1 MPANAYTIALLAGRE
16 GRMNG
21 EIVRF
26 LSLNGPSLIYQVAKE
41 LTSASETKVN
51 YPTVNRRVH
60 DLVARGYLRSAGTKR
75 TKSGAEAQLYE
86 TTIRGDFGS
95 LASGLNAPQERK
107 LILLAGTKPGSP
119 FLLLKHM
126 IDRGLPFE
134 FVQREF
140 VSGVAGDLRNGYI
153 NIEALNEDVIC
164 SAFATSM
171 ARKLRGVMGEGGR
184 EYVEQVLRILQ
195 SLASPIEKPAQS
207 PAQAF
212 GSGLAGAGAG
222 AMAQGATSRVLESR
236 DYSVAKTRVAP
247 RHEDGWMPE
256 LRQLV
261 EDML

>member
-1 MPANAYTIALLAGRE
+1 
-16 GRMNG
+16 MNG
-21 EIVRF
+21 EVVRF
-26 LSLNGPSLIYQVAKE
+26 LSVNGPSLIYQVAKE
-41 LTSASETKVN
+41 LSSTSETKVN

-60 DLVARGYLRSAGTKR
+60 DLVARGYLMPAGTKR
-75 TKSGAEAQLYE
+75 TKAGAEAQLYQ

-95 LASGLNAPQERK
+95 LASGLSAPQERK

-126 IDRGLPFE
+126 LDKGLPFE

-171 ARKLRGVMGEGGR
+171 ARKLREVMGEGGR
-184 EYVEQVLRILQ
+184 EYVEQVLSILE
-195 SLASPIEKPAQS
+195 SLASPIRKPTQS
-207 PAQAF
+207 PAPAL
-212 GSGLAGAGAG
+212 GSALAGAGAG
-222 AMAQGATSRVLESR
+222 AMAQAPASRAIESR
-236 DYSVAKTRVAP
+236 YNSVAKVRSVPAQN
-247 RHEDGWMPE
+247 EGWVPE